1 MQVLIGKTGKENLKR
16 RVTDFQVSK
25 LRIDIARKAKQLVRR
40 FNVDDVR
47 SVSAGAATF
56 YVWVRV
62 VYKIFKQKI
71 LQQYFLLL
79 QCTLL

>member
-1 MQVLIGKTGKENLKR
+1 VQVLIGKTGKENLKR
-16 RVTDFQVSK
+16 RVTDFQVNK

-56 YVWVRV
+56 YVWV
-62 VYKIFKQKI
+62 
-71 LQQYFLLL
+71 
-79 QCTLL
+79 